1 MSQNIELILQ
11 DEESDLTIDD
21 VSLKQMIVVNGKRY
35 AVLQVSDDISFANI
49 VIDNEGNTG
58 FMDIEDERE
67 FDKVKSFYKLHK

>member
-11 DEESDLTIDD
+11 DEKSDLTIDD

-58 FMDIEDERE
+58 FKDIEDERE
-67 FDKVKSFYKLHK
+67 FDNVKSFYKLHK